1 MNELL
6 SDLGDTLNR
15 VEVHIPHNDRDPLP
29 DWDGGTIRV
38 YRVDDDPASDGRE

>member
-6 SDLGDTLNR
+6 SNLVDTLNR

-29 DWDGGTIRV
+29 EWDGGTIRI
-38 YRVDDDPASDGRE
+38 YRLDEERGQ